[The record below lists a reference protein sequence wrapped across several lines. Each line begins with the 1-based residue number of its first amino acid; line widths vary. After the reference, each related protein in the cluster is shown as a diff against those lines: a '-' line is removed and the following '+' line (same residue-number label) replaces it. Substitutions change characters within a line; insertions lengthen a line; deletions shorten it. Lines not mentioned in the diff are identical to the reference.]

1 MKKYAN
7 FENHLI
13 NGLFDPIHNTA
24 IYSTLFRPYKRIL
37 KAVLIGMISTMV
49 TLLENL
55 LKYKYKYLLGCLS
68 LSLFLLMATISIRA
82 ENAINV
88 SNEGSENPYSIVVVK
103 DYFEVLGVF
112 LDIGV
117 ILLLWKT
124 VKDFAELAKV
134 SKLQTEVRFRPWV
147 GPNGGIELLREDDDK
162 KQYSIT
168 MKNFGEVP
176 ASNVIVSCTIT
187 DSMPD
192 KLSIL
197 NDNTKADNK
206 NQFQLGPLLPG
217 MEKRYWVFIENERFR
232 KAMDGTSNI
241 FIFIYF
247 MYLFSGGKSGYGM
260 ISQLDNKTNKFIHKE
275 MWID

>member
-1 MKKYAN
+1 LDKQHCHSNEKNYRYLVFNA
-7 FENHLI
+7 L
-13 NGLFDPIHNTA
+13 
-24 IYSTLFRPYKRIL
+24 IYSNLSGPYKRIL
-37 KAVLIGMISTMV
+37 KAVLIGMVSTMV
-49 TLLENL
+49 ALLENL
-55 LKYKYKYLLGCLS
+55 LKYKYKYLMGLLLLS
-68 LSLFLLMATISIRA
+68 SFLLVATVSIRA
-82 ENAINV
+82 ENTINL
-88 SNEGSENPYSIVVVK
+88 SNESSENPYSIVVIK
-103 DYFEVLGVF
+103 DYFEVVGVF

-147 GPNGGIELLREDDDK
+147 GPNGGYELLSEDDK
-162 KQYSIT
+162 NKQYSIT

-192 KLSIL
+192 KLSLL
-197 NDNTKADNK
+197 NDNTKTESK
-206 NQFQLGPLLPG
+206 NRFKLGPLLPG
-217 MEKRYWVFIENERFR
+217 MEKRYWVFIENERHK
-232 KAMDGTSNI
+232 KAIEGTSNI

-247 MYLFSGGKSGYGM
+247 LYLFSGGKSGYGM
-260 ISQLDNKTNKFIHKE
+260 ISQLDNKTNNFVHKE

>member
-1 MKKYAN
+1 
-7 FENHLI
+7 
-13 NGLFDPIHNTA
+13 
-24 IYSTLFRPYKRIL
+24 
-37 KAVLIGMISTMV
+37 MI
-49 TLLENL
+49 
-55 LKYKYKYLLGCLS
+55 
-68 LSLFLLMATISIRA
+68 
-82 ENAINV
+82 
-88 SNEGSENPYSIVVVK
+88 K
-103 DYFEVLGVF
+103 DYFEVIGVF

-147 GPNGGIELLREDDDK
+147 GPNGGIELLREDDNK

-187 DSMPD
+187 DSMPE
-192 KLSIL
+192 KISIL
-197 NDNTKADNK
+197 KTTKADSK

-217 MEKRYWVFIENERFR
+217 MEKRYWVFIENERYKR
-232 KAMDGTSNI
+232 AMDGTSNI

-260 ISQLDNKTNKFIHKE
+260 ISQLDSKTNNFVHKE

>member
-1 MKKYAN
+1 
-7 FENHLI
+7 L
-13 NGLFDPIHNTA
+13 
-24 IYSTLFRPYKRIL
+24 SSPYKRIL
-37 KAVLIGMISTMV
+37 KAIQIAMILKMIAI
-49 TLLENL
+49 LENL
-55 LKYKYKYLLGCLS
+55 VRSRYKYLICC
-68 LSLFLLMATISIRA
+68 LFLSAFLLVTTISIRA
-82 ENAINV
+82 QTATDET
-88 SNEGSENPYSIVVVK
+88 SENPYSIVVIK

-147 GPNGGIELLREDDDK
+147 GPNGGIELLRDDDNK

-187 DSMPD
+187 DSLPD

-197 NDNTKADNK
+197 KTTKADSK

-217 MEKRYWVFIENERFR
+217 MEKRYWVFIENERYKR
-232 KAMDGTSNI
+232 AMDGTSNI
-241 FIFIYF
+241 FIFVYF

-260 ISQLDNKTNKFIHKE
+260 ISQLDSKTNNFVHKE

>member
-1 MKKYAN
+1 
-7 FENHLI
+7 
-13 NGLFDPIHNTA
+13 
-24 IYSTLFRPYKRIL
+24 
-37 KAVLIGMISTMV
+37 MIE
-49 TLLENL
+49 LLEKL
-55 LKYKYKYLLGCLS
+55 FKYKYLIGCLLVS
-68 LSLFLLMATISIRA
+68 SFLLSTTISIRA
-82 ENAINV
+82 ENATDA
-88 SNEGSENPYSIVVVK
+88 SNENNENPYSILVIK
-103 DYFEVLGVF
+103 DYFEIAGVF
-112 LDIGV
+112 LDVGV

-124 VKDFAELAKV
+124 VKDFSELAKV

-147 GPNGGIELLREDDDK
+147 GPNGGFELLREDGQK

-176 ASNVIVSCTIT
+176 ASNVIVTCTVT

-192 KLSIL
+192 KLSFL
-197 NDNTKADNK
+197 NLNNSSESK

-217 MEKRYWVFIENERFR
+217 MEKRYWVFIENENYRR
-232 KAMDGTSNI
+232 AMEGTSNI

-260 ISQLDNKTNKFIHKE
+260 ISQLDKKTNNFVHKE

>member
-1 MKKYAN
+1 M
-7 FENHLI
+7 
-13 NGLFDPIHNTA
+13 
-24 IYSTLFRPYKRIL
+24 IL
-37 KAVLIGMISTMV
+37 KMITVLG
-49 TLLENL
+49 NL
-55 LKYKYKYLLGCLS
+55 VRSRYKYLVCC
-68 LSLFLLMATISIRA
+68 LFLLAFLLATTISIRA
-82 ENAINV
+82 ENAASV
-88 SNEGSENPYSIVVVK
+88 SNETNENPYSIVVIK

-134 SKLQTEVRFRPWV
+134 SKLQTQVRFRPWV
-147 GPNGGIELLREDDDK
+147 GPNGGIELLREDDKK

-197 NDNTKADNK
+197 NDKTKADNK

-217 MEKRYWVFIENERFR
+217 MEKRYWVFIENERYR

-260 ISQLDNKTNKFIHKE
+260 ISQLDNKTNNFVHKE